1 MVNPK
6 RTFLSEF
13 PEIMSLTNL
22 RPATNLDTKP
32 MNPSPMTRAIFFVLL
47 TATIAAGEQPAYEK
61 GTITQS
67 FSGPHKY
74 YELKGSAGSFY
85 EINHC
90 ADFQPGQTVD
100 YRLEDPKI
108 YIRREGGKD
117 YKCTIE
123 ARGGNSTDNT
133 AAATPVYQQGT
144 IMGYDIRR
152 DTSVFGG
159 GGGNGTPGSP
169 VQTMTRRAKVYE
181 LKGASLIYK
190 VDYCGSFQAGQFG
203 VGQTVDYRVDGE
215 RLYIRHDEGKEY
227 SCKIEGTRAVEGA
240 KPDAPA
246 TKP

>member
-1 MVNPK
+1 
-6 RTFLSEF
+6 
-13 PEIMSLTNL
+13 
-22 RPATNLDTKP
+22 
-32 MNPSPMTRAIFFVLL
+32 MTRTIFFVLL
-47 TATIAAGEQPAYEK
+47 TATIAAAGEQPSYQQ
-61 GTITQS
+61 GTITQN

-74 YELKGSAGSFY
+74 YELRGPAASYF
-85 EINHC
+85 EINRC
-90 ADFQPGQTVD
+90 GDFQTGQTVD
-100 YRLEDPKI
+100 YRVEDPKI

-123 ARGGNSTDNT
+123 VRGGVSTDT
-133 AAATPVYQQGT
+133 AAAAPVYQQGT
-144 IMGYDIRR
+144 ITGYDIRR

-159 GGGNGTPGSP
+159 GGGGNGTPASP

-181 LKGASLIYK
+181 LKGAGLIYK
-190 VDYCGSFQAGQFG
+190 VDYCGAFQAGKFG
-203 VGQTVDYRVDGE
+203 VGETVDYRVDGE

>member
-1 MVNPK
+1 
-6 RTFLSEF
+6 
-13 PEIMSLTNL
+13 
-22 RPATNLDTKP
+22 
-32 MNPSPMTRAIFFVLL
+32 MNPSPMTSAVFFVLL
-47 TATIAAGEQPAYEK
+47 TGTIAAGEQPVYQQ

-67 FSGPHKY
+67 FSGPHKHY
-74 YELKGSAGSFY
+74 GLKGPAASYY
-85 EINHC
+85 EINRC
-90 ADFQPGQTVD
+90 GDFQTGQPVD
-100 YRLEDPKI
+100 YRVEDTKI

-123 ARGGNSTDNT
+123 AWGGVSPDN
-133 AAATPVYQQGT
+133 AAAAPVYQQGT

-159 GGGNGTPGSP
+159 GGGNGAPASP

-181 LKGASLIYK
+181 LKGAGLVYK
-190 VDYCGSFQAGQFG
+190 VDYCGAFQAGKFG

-227 SCKIEGTRAVEGA
+227 SCKIEGTRAAESA